1 MAIRCEIVTQ
11 ERVVFADDVDIVI
24 LLGAD
29 GEMGI
34 LPNHSPVLTTVQY
47 GVITVRLKGREERF
61 AVAGGVAEVQPDQVT
76 ILADD
81 ADNVMDIDIQ
91 KVESARK
98 DAEEALSRGTGS
110 DDDALLNL
118 RSTINRAN
126 LFINAARRYRQGRS
140 QRF

>member
-24 LLGAD
+24 LPGAD

-34 LPNHSPVLTTVQY
+34 LPNHSPVLTTLQY
-47 GVITVRLKGREERF
+47 GVITVRLQGREERF

-76 ILADD
+76 VLADD